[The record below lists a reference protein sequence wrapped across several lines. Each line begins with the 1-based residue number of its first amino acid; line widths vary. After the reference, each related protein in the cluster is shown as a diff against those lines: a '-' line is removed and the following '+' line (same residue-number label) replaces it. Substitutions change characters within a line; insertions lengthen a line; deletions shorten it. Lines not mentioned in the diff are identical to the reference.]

1 MPTKRTS
8 KAYRYSKIIKDMLNN
23 GRTII
28 CPICGRR
35 IYKNDELSIDHTIPL
50 SKGGEDKIKNMKAAH
65 LSCNLKKGDN
75 L

>member
-23 GRTII
+23 GSII
-28 CPICGRR
+28 FCPICGKR
-35 IYKNDELSIDHTIPL
+35 IHKNDELSIDHTIPL
-50 SKGGEDKIKNMKAAH
+50 SKGGEDRMKNMKATH
-65 LSCNLKKGDN
+65 LSCNLKKGNN